1 MRHFVSCA
9 NGTSITRAVY
19 IGNKRLATE
28 LLATVR
34 ILKSHPVR
42 DANFDGDC
50 GMRFTNFLANY
61 SLSVETFVEYSNR
74 EVEALNAMD
83 VTEF

>member
-1 MRHFVSCA
+1 MPTLTAIAECVLQ
-9 NGTSITRAVY
+9 T
-19 IGNKRLATE
+19 
-28 LLATVR
+28 
-34 ILKSHPVR
+34 
-42 DANFDGDC
+42 
-50 GMRFTNFLANY
+50 FLANY